1 VIALTRAVSP
11 RINDCIVTHL
21 ARVPID
27 VQRAQLQHEA
37 YERTLRALGCDIVHA
52 PAAPDLPDG
61 VFVEDAAIVF
71 DEIAILTRP
80 ALHARQEEVAS
91 LADVVGRY
99 RALAAITAP
108 ATLEG
113 GDVLRIGSDVFVGL
127 GERTNAD
134 GIEQMRALL
143 EPFGYN
149 VSAVPVTRCLHLK
162 TAVCAIADG
171 TVLINP
177 AWVDADAFHAWE
189 RIDVDPAE
197 PFASNVLRVRDTLI
211 HAEAH
216 ARTRGRL
223 EAAGMRVVA
232 VDMSELAK
240 AEAGVTCCSVLFEAV
255 PA

>member
-1 VIALTRAVSP
+1 MIALTRAVSP

-27 VQRAQLQHEA
+27 AQRAQLQHEA
-37 YERTLRALGCDIVHA
+37 YERALRGLGCDIVHA
-52 PAAPDLPDG
+52 PAVPALPDG
-61 VFVEDAAIVF
+61 VFVEDAVIVC
-71 DEIAILTRP
+71 DEIAVLTRP
-80 ALHARQEEVAS
+80 ALHSRQEEVAS
-91 LADVVGRY
+91 LSDVVGRY

-134 GIEQMRALL
+134 GIEQLRALL

-177 AWVDADAFHAWE
+177 AWVDAHAFHAYE
-189 RIDVDPAE
+189 RIDVDSSE
-197 PFASNVLRVRDTLI
+197 PFAANVLRVSDTLI

-216 ARTRGRL
+216 ARTRDSL

-240 AEAGVTCCSVLFEAV
+240 AEAGVTCCSVLFEAA